1 MLRYVTVGVN
11 PSAQG
16 PTWAEITNVRVP
28 FLRNLCCMLMDMFF
42 NHIKVLRGC
51 FSFPQLL
58 HFNNK
63 KEMEL
68 GNGLGKM
75 QINAEKAE
83 K

>member
-1 MLRYVTVGVN
+1 
-11 PSAQG
+11 
-16 PTWAEITNVRVP
+16 
-28 FLRNLCCMLMDMFF
+28 MLMDMFF